1 MKSGLKE
8 GGGTEMSIYSAFHI
22 RDCTLSLSLK
32 ILTSISKVVIE
43 LTLICSRGDEIFGIE
58 YLFDGP
64 TPLCF
69 LFLPP
74 KCRLISLAAYN
85 IETPLPPF
93 FNPFLT
99 HAFGVPIKKREI
111 SIKKKK
117 IKYVM

>member
-1 MKSGLKE
+1 ML
-8 GGGTEMSIYSAFHI
+8 SIYAI
-22 RDCTLSLSLK
+22 ARSLSLK

-58 YLFDGP
+58 YLLDGP

-74 KCRLISLAAYN
+74 KCRLISFAAYN

-99 HAFGVPIKKREI
+99 HAFGVPKKKKKFQKLKK
-111 SIKKKK
+111 IKKKFQ
-117 IKYVM
+117 IIYLT

>member
-1 MKSGLKE
+1 MKSSLKE
-8 GGGTEMSIYSAFHI
+8 GGGINIEIYSAFHI
-22 RDCTLSLSLK
+22 RDARSLSLK

-58 YLFDGP
+58 YLLDGP

-99 HAFGVPIKKREI
+99 QAFGVPIKKREI
-111 SIKKKK
+111 SIKK
-117 IKYVM
+117 